1 MVKKKEKYSKKK
13 RWSTISMGLIFLIG
27 LGVFSYPVVSNLYAD
42 FFHTRVIDNY
52 QKEVNSKSVKKK
64 KELRSQLIDYNRSLA
79 KGTTVQPDPFEEKKE
94 VIVPKH
100 KVIDALEKELGEVL
114 GVLDIPSIHSKLPIY
129 GGSSDLQLQKGVGVL
144 EGTSLPIGGDGT
156 HSVIT
161 GHRGLPSSK
170 LFTDLPNLKL
180 GDQFTINILGEE
192 HLYKIDRIVI
202 VLPQETDDLQI
213 MKDKDYVTLL
223 TCTPYM
229 VNTHRLLV
237 RGHRVPTKEKIEK
250 PEEIC
255 DHHLILLLIV
265 LSMLILVLLKKKG
278 NKIKDIEEKR

>member
-1 MVKKKEKYSKKK
+1 M
-13 RWSTISMGLIFLIG
+13 
-27 LGVFSYPVVSNLYAD
+27 
-42 FFHTRVIDNY
+42 
-52 QKEVNSKSVKKK
+52 
-64 KELRSQLIDYNRSLA
+64 
-79 KGTTVQPDPFEEKKE
+79 
-94 VIVPKH
+94 
-100 KVIDALEKELGEVL
+100 
-114 GVLDIPSIHSKLPIY
+114 
-129 GGSSDLQLQKGVGVL
+129 
-144 EGTSLPIGGDGT
+144 
-156 HSVIT
+156 
-161 GHRGLPSSK
+161 
-170 LFTDLPNLKL
+170 
-180 GDQFTINILGEE
+180 GEE